1 MQLCIFTEPQE
12 GATYDDL
19 RRVARRAEDCGFDG
33 FFRSDHYMSTGSA
46 DGLPGPTDAW
56 TTLAAL
62 AVETSR
68 IRLGTL
74 VSPVTFRHPG
84 SLAISVAQVDQM
96 SGGRV
101 ELGLGAGW
109 HPTEHAAYGL
119 PFPPTGTRF
128 DILAEQLAIITGLWA
143 TREGE
148 RFSFEG
154 RHYTVVDSP
163 ARPHPV
169 QQPGPPV
176 IMGGNGPK
184 RTPELAARFADE
196 FNAAFRGVEAAAEMF
211 AIVRAAC
218 DTVGR
223 AASGKP
229 PIRFSAA
236 ATVCCG
242 RTEAEALARAE
253 RNGHNVEALR
263 ARGLFGTPE
272 QVADRV
278 RAFGEAGA
286 ERVYLQMLRL
296 TDVDHVD
303 VIAEVRDHLG

>member
-19 RRVARRAEDCGFDG
+19 RRVAKRAEDCGFDG

-56 TTLAAL
+56 ITLAAL

-68 IRLGTL
+68 VRLGTL
-74 VSPVTFRHPG
+74 VTPVTFRHPG

-101 ELGLGAGW
+101 ELGLGTGW
-109 HPTEHAAYGL
+109 HEREHAAYGL

-128 DILAEQLAIITGLWA
+128 DMLAEQLAIVTGLWA
-143 TREGE
+143 TPEGE
-148 RFSFEG
+148 RFSFDG
-154 RHYTVVDSP
+154 GHYTVVDSP

-169 QQPGPPV
+169 QRPGPPV
-176 IMGGNGPK
+176 IIGGNGTR

-196 FNAAFRGVEAAAEMF
+196 FNSAFRGAEVASQMF

-218 DTVGR
+218 AKVGR
-223 AASGKP
+223 AESGRA

-253 RNGHNVEALR
+253 RNGHNIEALH

-272 QVADRV
+272 QVAERI
-278 RAFGEAGA
+278 RAFGETGA
-286 ERVYLQMLRL
+286 DRLYLQIWRL
-296 TDVDHVD
+296 ADVDHVD
-303 VIAEVRDHLG
+303 AIAEVRQHLS